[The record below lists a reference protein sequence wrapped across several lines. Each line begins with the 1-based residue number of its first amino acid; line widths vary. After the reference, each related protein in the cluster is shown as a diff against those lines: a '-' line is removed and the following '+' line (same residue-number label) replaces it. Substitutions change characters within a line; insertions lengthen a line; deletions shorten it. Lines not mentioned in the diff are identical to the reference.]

1 MAKEEAK
8 TFMVEDATLIFRNF
22 SGKED
27 QYNKPGNMN
36 FSVLLDHETA
46 DFLASEGWNVKLL
59 KAQEE
64 GEEQQAYIPVSL
76 RFDIMPPTV
85 MMLTSTGRL
94 RLDEDT
100 VAMLDWANIQT
111 VDLIVRAYNWELNGK
126 TGTKAYL
133 KSMYVTIEEDE
144 LEKKYALP
152 VDGPA

>member
-8 TFMVEDATLIFRNF
+8 TFMIEDASLIFRNF

-27 QYNKPGNMN
+27 QYNAAGNMN
-36 FSVLLDHETA
+36 FSVLLTPELA
-46 DFLASEGWNVKLL
+46 EFLDGEGWNVKLL
-59 KAQEE
+59 KVQEE
-64 GEEQQAYIPVSL
+64 GEEPQAYIPVSV

-85 MMLTSTGRL
+85 VMLTSTGRL

-100 VAMLDWANIQT
+100 ISILDWSNIQT
-111 VDLIVRAYNWELNGK
+111 VDLIVRAYTWQVGDK
-126 TGTKAYL
+126 SGTKAYL

-152 VDGPA
+152 AEDHG

>member
-8 TFMVEDATLIFRNF
+8 TFMVEDAALIFRNF

-27 QYNKPGNMN
+27 QYNKAGNMN
-36 FSVLLDHETA
+36 FSVLLDPETA
-46 DFLASEGWNVKLL
+46 EFLLSEGWNVKLL

-64 GEEQQAYIPVSL
+64 GEEQQAYIQVSL

-85 MMLTSTGRL
+85 MMITSTGRL

-100 VAMLDWANIQT
+100 VAMLDWANIQV

-126 TGTKAYL
+126 SGTKAYL

-152 VDGPA
+152 VDAPG